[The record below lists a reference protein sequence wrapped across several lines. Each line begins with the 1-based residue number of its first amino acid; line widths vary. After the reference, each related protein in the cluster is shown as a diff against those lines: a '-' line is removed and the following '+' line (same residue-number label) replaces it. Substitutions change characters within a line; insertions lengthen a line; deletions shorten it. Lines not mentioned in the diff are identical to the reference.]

1 MTNDTK
7 KPGAEPGKS
16 QARLDN
22 ALKQLGELKVTI
34 ERLDTNSSSESK
46 QLETLISSVN
56 GMGEKLAHVDG
67 LRSSVDANSEGLTK
81 LVSAIARRDQLSE
94 QREALIDQ
102 RFDKLD
108 ATIQLFTDT
117 LNNLLTSD
125 QSAAAKAGQ
134 MVEQT
139 TSALKLIDILATEQ
153 RTAAGQ
159 YESLS
164 GAVAEANR
172 ASSADR
178 EMFGTVVT
186 GIDRKLASID
196 TTSTRT
202 LGQVV
207 KLRRQTNHIGMR
219 TTRIERNTLRL
230 LALMD
235 VVIQGIEASQMY
247 LAEVQFSVRR
257 VEKSMLTTKMFF
269 EVNKAMKKDLVEAM
283 NKLPDELKRSTKEIL
298 QAAARI
304 KHEAETNAAD
314 NVSQMA
320 MLKAQVQQMV
330 NYYSKEGQGVIE
342 LLKEASSTFNTR
354 LSNEVGKASLL
365 LEKEVET
372 FLEGSRKKLDGFA
385 EQLKASDFHRVLE
398 GLGAAYTNVQNL
410 TKEISRVITE
420 LDTAQEEVK
429 ADIKDKVEEIQIA
442 TRSLAGD
449 IHNARTDVGVVRK
462 DFSTIREYLVE
473 TNTNFIAYME
483 AAKDAHG
490 IAQRMVA
497 ADENGKLALYR
508 DLFEKLVVMIVDKLD
523 TRIEGLAQQFGLEM
537 LQRDLDSS
545 DETDKQQ

>member
-16 QARLDN
+16 QARLDK
-22 ALKQLGELKVTI
+22 ALTQLGELKASI
-34 ERLDTNSSSESK
+34 ERLDANSSSESQ
-46 QLETLISSVN
+46 QLETLTSSVN
-56 GMGEKLAHVDG
+56 GMGEKLAVVDG
-67 LRSSVDANSEGLTK
+67 LSSSVEKNSEELAK
-81 LVSAIARRDQLSE
+81 LVSAIARRDELSG

-102 RFDKLD
+102 RFGKLD
-108 ATIQLFTDT
+108 ETLRFFTET
-117 LNNLLTSD
+117 LSNLLTSD
-125 QSAAAKAGQ
+125 QSAAAKTGQ
-134 MVEQT
+134 LVEQT
-139 TSALKLIDILATEQ
+139 TSALSLLNILATEQ

-178 EMFGTVVT
+178 EMFGTVAA
-186 GIDRKLASID
+186 GIDLKLASIE
-196 TTSTRT
+196 TTSTKT
-202 LGQVV
+202 IGQVV
-207 KLRRQTNHIGMR
+207 KLRRQSNHIDMR
-219 TTRIERNTLRL
+219 TTRIERNTLRM
-230 LALMD
+230 LALLD

-257 VEKSMLTTKMFF
+257 VEKGMLTTKMFF

-330 NYYSKEGQGVIE
+330 NYYSTEGQGVIE
-342 LLKEASSTFNTR
+342 LLKEASTTFNTK

-365 LEKEVET
+365 LEREVET

-385 EQLKASDFHRVLE
+385 EQLKASDFHKVLE

-410 TKEISRVITE
+410 SKEISKAISE

-429 ADIKDKVEEIQIA
+429 AEIQDKVEQIQIA
-442 TRSLAGD
+442 TKSLGGD
-449 IHNARTDVGVVRK
+449 IHNARSDIGVVQK
-462 DFSTIREYLVE
+462 SFGTIREYLVE
-473 TNTNFIAYME
+473 TNTNFISYME

-508 DLFEKLVVMIVDKLD
+508 DLFEKLVVMVVAGVEE
-523 TRIEGLAQQFGLEM
+523 TQRNLAEQFGLEM

-545 DETDKQQ
+545 NETDKQQ